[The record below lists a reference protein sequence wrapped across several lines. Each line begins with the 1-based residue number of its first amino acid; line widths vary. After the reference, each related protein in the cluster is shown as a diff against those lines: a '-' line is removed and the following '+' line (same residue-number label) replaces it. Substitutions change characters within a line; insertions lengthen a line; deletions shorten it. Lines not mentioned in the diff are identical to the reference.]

1 MDFGAVHNF
10 ALPSMGPNAAQC
22 LGACSRR
29 CGDHRLPH
37 AELIPW
43 AITPGSLEGT
53 CFGQLLEKKDCL
65 EGLESQA
72 LGRHIPLL
80 SCREPEGSSGDEA
93 HSSQQLPWEG
103 SLQPVPTAPQ
113 AATANILPSS
123 LLERQQD
130 AELSTIALFTRQIYD
145 FSIKSP
151 VS

>member
-10 ALPSMGPNAAQC
+10 ALPSVGPNAAQC
-22 LGACSRR
+22 LGACSWS
-29 CGDHRLPH
+29 CGDHRLPR

-43 AITPGSLEGT
+43 AFHTWEPGGDMLWPAAG
-53 CFGQLLEKKDCL
+53 KKGCL
-65 EGLESQA
+65 EGPESQA
-72 LGRHIPLL
+72 PGRHIPLL

-113 AATANILPSS
+113 AAAANILPSS

>member
-10 ALPSMGPNAAQC
+10 ALPSVGPNAAQC

-29 CGDHRLPH
+29 NRDLRVPR

-43 AITPGSLEGT
+43 AIHTWEPGGDMLWPAAG
-53 CFGQLLEKKDCL
+53 KKGCL

-113 AATANILPSS
+113 AVTANILPSS
-123 LLERQQD
+123 LPERQQD